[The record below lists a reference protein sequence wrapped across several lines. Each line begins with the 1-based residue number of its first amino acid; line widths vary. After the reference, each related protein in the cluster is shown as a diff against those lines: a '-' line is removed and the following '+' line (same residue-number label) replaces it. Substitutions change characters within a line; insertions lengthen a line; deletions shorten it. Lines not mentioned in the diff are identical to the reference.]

1 MKGFDIMTNLEKAV
15 RQSFEEWSDKID
27 AEIEKAETPPYT
39 EEEMR
44 ERARKIWELTHSG
57 KEC

>member
-1 MKGFDIMTNLEKAV
+1 MTNLEKAV

-27 AEIEKAETPPYT
+27 AEIPQHT
-39 EEEMR
+39 EEDMR
-44 ERARKIWELTHSG
+44 EQANKIWELAHSG